1 MCAVQQRLQI
11 INTITIR
18 IYGAKM
24 KLIRLLLVL
33 TAAALSG
40 CSTSALLNKN
50 HTALQTKQAELLSFH
65 HDNRFI
71 YFDVVSRGCT
81 FVSHFEVTLVDKV
94 SNSIEVIQKK
104 DDLCQVKPIK
114 LSMAYKFGH
123 LGVDTNRPIN
133 VLNKVSAK
141 FAATDF

>member
-1 MCAVQQRLQI
+1 
-11 INTITIR
+11 
-18 IYGAKM
+18 M
-24 KLIRLLLVL
+24 KPIRLLLVFVVTAL
-33 TAAALSG
+33 TG
-40 CSTSALLNKN
+40 CSTSAFLNKN
-50 HTALQTKQAELLSFH
+50 HTSLQTKQAQLLSFH

-81 FVSHFEVTLVDKV
+81 FVSHFEVTLADKA

-123 LGVDTNRPIN
+123 LGVDTNRPIK
-133 VLNKVSAK
+133 VLNKVSEK
-141 FAATDF
+141 LAATDF